1 MSRQARAGITIH
13 LLLALGLG
21 LIILAMAWYINAARQ
36 TEAAPL
42 LLVLKAD
49 YQMESALILMRQKI
63 LIDGTEQGLPAAE
76 TADQRSRE
84 IAPGL
89 FLTYFAVPVSPG
101 SLLLKAVVRGRGLD
115 RQLEARLVQRP
126 PSAESPHGTWS
137 MLFSPIAGPTP

>member
-1 MSRQARAGITIH
+1 MSRHARAGVTIH

-42 LLVLKAD
+42 LLILKAD

-63 LIDGTEQGLPAAE
+63 LIDGTEQGLPTAE

-89 FLTYFAVPVSPG
+89 FLTYFAMPVSPG
-101 SLLLKAVVRGRGLD
+101 SLLLKATVRGRSLE
-115 RQLEARLVQRP
+115 RHLEARLIQRP
-126 PSAESPHGTWS
+126 PSADTPHGTWS
-137 MLFSPIAGPTP
+137 MIFSPAASPAP